1 MQKCFHCL
9 GTAASS
15 SLPLARSHGNGVG
28 TPKRDA
34 AVVSRHHIGVQR
46 VVGESK
52 GGLHLPLRWEG
63 QQRWENSL
71 HFHPPIVW
79 GYSGLSEHWSCCTFS
94 YLSAPAASDMS
105 LKPHLGGSSES
116 QIKARIDI
124 TSRFSQFCF
133 KKQLWKHSIYSRIEL
148 MSVPRSKG
156 LNSSQLDRFSTDI
169 FQITVSGV
177 CLEELCPLGSH
188 HGSCGTGPRS
198 GVQEQ
203 IQHPPVLPPSIQP
216 IPCSILRSQEDR
228 MRVWPCKHLIWRTQS
243 SFIQVTSPP
252 PPSTTPFQLPHIN
265 GEGVDITE
273 LWVPKGKEGQ
283 LSIAC
288 RHSFYL
294 LHTFLCGSE

>member
-133 KKQLWKHSIYSRIEL
+133 KKQLWKHSIYSRIE
-148 MSVPRSKG
+148 
-156 LNSSQLDRFSTDI
+156 
-169 FQITVSGV
+169 
-177 CLEELCPLGSH
+177 
-188 HGSCGTGPRS
+188 
-198 GVQEQ
+198 
-203 IQHPPVLPPSIQP
+203 
-216 IPCSILRSQEDR
+216 IL
-228 MRVWPCKHLIWRTQS
+228 LTQS
-243 SFIQVTSPP
+243 SPT
-252 PPSTTPFQLPHIN
+252 
-265 GEGVDITE
+265 
-273 LWVPKGKEGQ
+273 KERERGGA
-283 LSIAC
+283 LDE
-288 RHSFYL
+288 HL
-294 LHTFLCGSE
+294 